1 MKRPGYVFG
10 LAMTFMLTTSIVSAN
25 WVAASQSSIKF
36 RFTQLGGT
44 VHGQFPEFTIDAQI
58 DPDRIEECRL
68 AVTIDI
74 TSIDT
79 ENRERDNLLRGPD
92 FFDTAQF
99 PMAEFRSSQCRRLYG
114 RAYEADGT
122 LTLKGQSRQITL
134 PIELRLAGD
143 RGARN
148 ATAHAK
154 LSIRRLQWRIGQGI
168 WSNTMVVADPVF
180 IDINVT
186 ARETN

>member
-92 FFDTAQF
+92 FSTR
-99 PMAEFRSSQCRRLYG
+99 PNFRWRNL
-114 RAYEADGT
+114 DH
-122 LTLKGQSRQITL
+122 
-134 PIELRLAGD
+134 
-143 RGARN
+143 RN
-148 ATAHAK
+148 AAGFMAGRMKLMAH
-154 LSIRRLQWRIGQGI
+154 
-168 WSNTMVVADPVF
+168 
-180 IDINVT
+180 
-186 ARETN
+186 